1 MNDSANLKPFANESS
16 IMSQRMLTASCVA
29 VALLGVLVF
38 KLINDTDV
46 FWQIKLGQIML
57 EEGRIPRFDR
67 FTYTHAGAPAPPIG
81 WLAQTLFASL
91 YGLGGWRLTRAVHQ
105 FALVGSLLVAAATCR
120 RDLTSSLSVA
130 VAMAIAFLVILSN
143 GDLRPQ
149 SFGLLCFAILLALAR
164 GPRPLRVKLVVA
176 APLLVVWQNMHPSVV
191 IGVAALCAL
200 AAADF
205 AERKN
210 GQSNLCSSVVLALLA
225 LALQFATPLGYQI
238 LEISQDNLRIS
249 RDVLRV
255 PEWLHPWDPAIAF
268 EAIFLYWIAFL
279 GSLFAIL
286 WFRNRLSMRD
296 KMLFLVMTGL
306 SLFAARFVIFWAVA
320 SIPLWAELVER
331 LIPRGMFEWAR
342 GGQDLP
348 AWGDRSW
355 MLPAFA
361 LAIVVGLHPAN
372 FRPIFRSE
380 ISRDGVRALRIALP
394 GAARVFNHYRWAG
407 PLILDGSP
415 AWQLAVDGRLYLFKN
430 TAEWR
435 FIEDAN
441 TGRIS
446 LDEVE
451 RIHHPDAFF
460 LYPAESEALIRSLEQ
475 GPRWRT
481 CFRGP
486 TCVAFVR
493 AR

>member
-1 MNDSANLKPFANESS
+1 MSALAGLLQRTNVRGVRSCPMNDSVN
-16 IMSQRMLTASCVA
+16 
-29 VALLGVLVF
+29 
-38 KLINDTDV
+38 
-46 FWQIKLGQIML
+46 
-57 EEGRIPRFDR
+57 FDR

-81 WLAQTLFASL
+81 WLAQTLFATL

-105 FALVGSLLVAAATCR
+105 FALVGSLLVAAVTCR

-164 GPRPLRVKLVVA
+164 GPRPLRFKLVVA

-191 IGVAALCAL
+191 LGVAALSAL

-205 AERKN
+205 AGRKN

-268 EAIFLYWIAFL
+268 EAIFLYWIAL
-279 GSLFAIL
+279 SGSLFAIL
-286 WFRNRLSMRD
+286 WFWNRLSMRD
-296 KMLFLVMTGL
+296 RMLFFVMTGL

-331 LIPRGMFEWAR
+331 LIP
-342 GGQDLP
+342 QD
-348 AWGDRSW
+348 
-355 MLPAFA
+355 
-361 LAIVVGLHPAN
+361 
-372 FRPIFRSE
+372 
-380 ISRDGVRALRIALP
+380 
-394 GAARVFNHYRWAG
+394 YRWAG

-415 AWQLAVDGRLYLFKN
+415 AWQVAVDGRLYLFKN

-435 FIEDAN
+435 FIEDAD

-475 GPRWRT
+475 CPRWRA